1 MQFNPMTIKR
11 IFCFGLATLM
21 MLGTLASCKSED
33 EPDTPPATTADESTP
48 AVVETTAETLPA
60 DTEAQPPQEPDDTR
74 QLSANFVD
82 PSERVRYYKLNDSAA
97 FSLHGCRT
105 IINHKRIENSFLD
118 DDSVVFEED
127 GIYYL
132 PLAPF
137 AAFYDENS
145 TYSASARMLTMS
157 FDGKTYMFIGDSDA
171 VTVDGEAQALGFT
184 VRVNGDSLFVPHTYA
199 MEFFGYSHLYTDTE
213 MGLIV
218 LSKEEKDFTGMSLT
232 QALKISYDTLF
243 ERPTGEEIVEDMN
256 QHLGGDVHPR
266 VMLRQDDFDRLK
278 TYVGTDPLYTEWFN
292 TLVSKYGPGSAEFN
306 KAPVEYYESDLLSR
320 SREAMN
326 RIIPMSL
333 LYKLTGDVQYA
344 ERVWTE
350 VNALCNFPDWHP
362 AHYLDTAEI
371 LYPMAVAYDWLYDYW
386 TPERRTVMEEAT
398 LKFGLNTGLDRYEGR
413 EGIWGSN
420 NWTGVCNGGLVA
432 AAIAFHNAYPDEC
445 TRILGYAVADLER
458 YMYSY
463 APDGGHIE
471 SPTYWAYG
479 TNYTMIMM
487 ASLESATG
495 RDYGLFHSPG
505 FAASAYF
512 VTYMET
518 ELGVWRYHDAE
529 PGQQETMTLSWFAKK
544 TGDGVLN
551 RLRINAIEAK
561 LKPVH
566 AFDLMF
572 YDPQNISDTVELT
585 PDAYYSQ
592 VGSVT
597 MRSSWEN
604 GAIFVGLHGGAN
616 DASHGDLDIGNFVLS
631 AEGTQFFT
639 DLGYASYSL
648 PDYFGGLR
656 WTYYRKRAEG
666 QNTLVMG
673 DVSYQDPDQ
682 ITNATATFD
691 RVESSDSAGLA
702 ILDTTAAYKG
712 IVPITSGKRGLL
724 FTDNRS
730 TVIIQDEVHL
740 SEATTI
746 RWGAHTPGTITV
758 SEDGRSAV
766 IRNGGNVYLYCEIIS
781 DDPTLRFTGGIAQS
795 YDPNY
800 VVTPGWW
807 TEDGNKLMIVTDSA
821 VTDFRCAVAMKVM
834 SADEAAPEL
843 GTTYEWTD
851 MADWT
856 LE

>member
-1 MQFNPMTIKR
+1 MKAKR
-11 IFCFGLATLM
+11 ILCLGFSALM
-21 MLGTLASCKSED
+21 MLSLGTLASCKSGTET
-33 EPDTPPATTADESTP
+33 DTSTKDPSSEMTADTVP
-48 AVVETTAETLPA
+48 TETTLTDTAETLQP
-60 DTEAQPPQEPDDTR
+60 DTPVTPSDTR
-74 QLSANFVD
+74 KLSDNFVNPD
-82 PSERVRYYKLNDSAA
+82 ERTYYFNLGGSAA
-97 FSLHGCRT
+97 FSLHGCRSL
-105 IINHKRIENSFLD
+105 INRKLIENSFLD

-127 GIYYL
+127 GLYYL

-137 AAFYDENS
+137 AAYHDENS
-145 TYSASARMLTMS
+145 EYTPSTRTLTMS
-157 FDGKTYMFIGDSDA
+157 YDGKTYVFIGDSDA
-171 VTVDGEAQALGFT
+171 VTVDGEPQSLGFK

-199 MEFFGYSHLYTDTE
+199 MDFFGYSHLYTDTD

-218 LSKEEKDFTGMSLT
+218 LSNKEKEFTEKDLT
-232 QALKISYDTLF
+232 QTLKISFATLF
-243 ERPTGEEIVEDMN
+243 ERPTGEEIVEDMHA
-256 QHLGGDVHPR
+256 HLGGDVHPR
-266 VMLRQDDFDRLK
+266 VMLVQDDFDRLK
-278 TYVGTDPLYTEWFN
+278 AYIGTDPLYTEWFN

-306 KAPVEYYESDLLSR
+306 KAPVEYYEPDLLSR

-333 LYKLTGDVQYA
+333 LYKLTGDAQYA
-344 ERVWTE
+344 ERIWAE
-350 VNALCNFPDWHP
+350 VNALSNFPDWHP

-386 TPERRTVMEEAT
+386 TPERREIMEEAT

-413 EGIWGSN
+413 ESIWGST
-420 NWTGVCNGGLVA
+420 NWTGVCNGGLVS

-458 YMYSY
+458 YMHSY
-463 APDGGHIE
+463 APDGGFIE

-479 TNYTMIMM
+479 TNYTMILM

-495 RDYGLFHSPG
+495 RDYGFFHSPG

-518 ELGVWRYHDAE
+518 ELGAWRYHDSE
-529 PGQQETMTLSWFAKK
+529 PGQQETMTLPWFAKK
-544 TGDGVLN
+544 TGDSVLN

-572 YDPQNISDTVELT
+572 YDPKNISDTVELT
-585 PDAYYSQ
+585 PDVHYSQ
-592 VGSVT
+592 VGAVT
-597 MRSSWEN
+597 MRSSWDK
-604 GAIFVGLHGGAN
+604 GSIFVGLHGGAN
-616 DASHGDLDIGNFVLS
+616 DVNHGDLDIGNFVLS
-631 AEGTQFFT
+631 AAGSQFFT

-648 PDYFGGLR
+648 PDYFGSLR

-673 DVSYQDPDQ
+673 DVSYQNPDQ
-682 ITNATATFD
+682 APNATAAFD
-691 RVESSDSAGLA
+691 RVESNDSTGIA
-702 ILDTTAAYKG
+702 ILDTAAAYKD
-712 IVPITSGKRGLL
+712 IASVTSSKRGLL

-740 SEATTI
+740 EEATTV

-758 SEDGRSAV
+758 SEDGRSAI
-766 IRNGGNVYLYCEIIS
+766 IRNGDNAYLYCEIVS
-781 DDPTLRFTGGIAQS
+781 DDPTLRFTGGIAKS
-795 YDPNY
+795 YDPNC

-807 TEDGNKLMIVTDSA
+807 TDDGNKLMIVTDSA
-821 VTDFRCAVAMKVM
+821 VTDFCCAVAMKVIPV
-834 SADEAAPEL
+834 DEAAPAPD
-843 GTTYEWTD
+843 TIYQWTD

-856 LE
+856 LQ